1 MAKKKAK
8 KKITAASSLFSLIA
22 VHRELKKARIR
33 LAKQPKTAAAILLAQ
48 DLKNA
53 SDLLACDQTMSPNI
67 A

>member
-8 KKITAASSLFSLIA
+8 KKTTAASNLFSLIA
-22 VHRELKKARIR
+22 VHRELKKARMR

-48 DLKNA
+48 DLRNA
-53 SDLLACDQTMSPNI
+53 SNLLACDQTMSPNI